1 MAPFI
6 LLTISNWVSSGFG
19 SGHARI
25 APGTFGSAAA
35 LIFWFLLHAIG
46 MPASFPAHAALFAV
60 TAIVGT
66 LAVAHSIDSQP
77 EAADP
82 PWIVI
87 DEWAGLFIAL
97 TTLAPNQLGWIALGF
112 GLFRLFDALKWGP
125 VGWAEKLPGA
135 WGIIADDVVAGA
147 LTALLVGLCRSIVS
161 G

>member
-1 MAPFI
+1 MAASIPLI
-6 LLTISNWVSSGFG
+6 VSNWVSSGFG
-19 SGHARI
+19 SGYARV

-35 LIFWFLLHAIG
+35 LIFWFLLHAVG
-46 MPASFPAHAALFAV
+46 MPASFSVHISLFFA

-66 LAVAHSIDSQP
+66 LAVAHSIGSSP
-77 EAADP
+77 PAADP

-97 TTLAPNQLGWIALGF
+97 TTIAPNQVGWIALGF

-125 VGWAEKLPGA
+125 VGWAEKLPGT
-135 WGIIADDVVAGA
+135 WGIMADDVVAGA